1 MLFHLSLYIT
11 SYRQFRIRK
20 FQYSGLFIVYFL
32 TEKLKMAFYCFSH
45 VPSELPNGLVF
56 LTFHQ
61 NTVNLTRD
69 FKGPQLKQ
77 RLLTK
82 EKIIHSVYFISS
94 PSGSIFII
102 SRLLT
107 SNNFNLQKKTS
118 FTLKPFN
125 NQVIV
130 LKPYYLFNIIPP
142 HLPKEA
148 ERTLDFGSRFNYLP

>member
-1 MLFHLSLYIT
+1 MT
-11 SYRQFRIRK
+11 
-20 FQYSGLFIVYFL
+20 
-32 TEKLKMAFYCFSH
+32 FYCFSH

-69 FKGPQLKQ
+69 FKGPRLKQ
-77 RLLTK
+77 RLITK

-107 SNNFNLQKKTS
+107 SNISIYKRKQALHWSLLITKSLFWSRITCLISFRPICRRKPREHLTLGRDLITS
-118 FTLKPFN
+118 
-125 NQVIV
+125 
-130 LKPYYLFNIIPP
+130 
-142 HLPKEA
+142 
-148 ERTLDFGSRFNYLP
+148 LDPDWVRVV